1 MSKIRQEKT
10 LSLWQ
15 AERDQAHERLEKA
28 SKPNGAE
35 CTCASCLL
43 SVLDSQR
50 KFYLEYI
57 ALYSGASA

>member
-28 SKPNGAE
+28 SKLNGAE
-35 CTCASCLL
+35 MHVCKLP
-43 SVLDSQR
+43 SQR
-50 KFYLEYI
+50 
-57 ALYSGASA
+57 S